1 MRELLILP
9 QYQRFIKFPLHRPIT
24 STTNGLE
31 KKKKRGGGIWIYNTS
46 KGWVRFSKDCS
57 CKKHNQ
63 MNGESEKKCKKRIR
77 VFLLFREEVDA
88 YLVLEKT
95 PIPC

>member
-1 MRELLILP
+1 
-9 QYQRFIKFPLHRPIT
+9 
-24 STTNGLE
+24 
-31 KKKKRGGGIWIYNTS
+31 
-46 KGWVRFSKDCS
+46 
-57 CKKHNQ
+57 
-63 MNGESEKKCKKRIR
+63 MNGESEKKCKKRIH